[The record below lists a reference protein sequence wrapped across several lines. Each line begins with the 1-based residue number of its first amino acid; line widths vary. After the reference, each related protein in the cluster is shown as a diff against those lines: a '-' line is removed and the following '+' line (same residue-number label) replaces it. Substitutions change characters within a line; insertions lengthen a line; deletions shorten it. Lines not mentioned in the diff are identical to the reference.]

1 MALHPKTWI
10 LAQYGGCELSVLGQV
25 FQDSRSSVPGILV
38 KCARFCSRQC
48 LARRIP
54 DKTTLATEVAAWK
67 TTRNDVR
74 SGCRWQFATAD
85 ARTKLSH
92 LYPKIERSSRL
103 VSFLS
108 IIEKLSTSQKI
119 RYLASSQWNPRR
131 SRGARSII
139 MGKRRDK
146 KPSQWNPRRSRG
158 ASRDC
163 CADGNCYLW
172 SQWNPRRSRGAS
184 CYINCK

>member
-108 IIEKLSTSQKI
+108 IIEKLSTSFSLSLSRSYLKNWNVHII
-119 RYLASSQWNPRR
+119 RELSLSLLE
-131 SRGARSII
+131 ARPLII
-139 MGKRRDK
+139 NAFYTR
-146 KPSQWNPRRSRG
+146 
-158 ASRDC
+158 
-163 CADGNCYLW
+163 
-172 SQWNPRRSRGAS
+172 
-184 CYINCK
+184 

>member
-74 SGCRWQFATAD
+74 SGCRWQFATTD

-108 IIEKLSTSQKI
+108 IIEKLSTRFPTIKRIKTLVSSTNLVTCCQVPQI
-119 RYLASSQWNPRR
+119 HRHRPLGVQLEIHGRNRYYHRLS
-131 SRGARSII
+131 
-139 MGKRRDK
+139 KT
-146 KPSQWNPRRSRG
+146 
-158 ASRDC
+158 
-163 CADGNCYLW
+163 
-172 SQWNPRRSRGAS
+172 
-184 CYINCK
+184 

>member
-108 IIEKLSTSQKI
+108 IIEKLSTRK
-119 RYLASSQWNPRR
+119 RKF
-131 SRGARSII
+131 RSIQYQEYI
-139 MGKRRDK
+139 TFQEFQGILALWH
-146 KPSQWNPRRSRG
+146 KPEIPRL
-158 ASRDC
+158 
-163 CADGNCYLW
+163 LW
-172 SQWNPRRSRGAS
+172 
-184 CYINCK
+184 